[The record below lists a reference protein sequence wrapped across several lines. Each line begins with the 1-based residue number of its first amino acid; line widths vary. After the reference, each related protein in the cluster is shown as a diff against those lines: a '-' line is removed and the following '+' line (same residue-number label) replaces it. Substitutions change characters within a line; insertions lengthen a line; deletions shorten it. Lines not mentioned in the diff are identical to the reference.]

1 MIDSLNEFIKDMFDF
16 WKNDLF
22 QGSPALAMDDF
33 NSLTMEAWNEMYISH
48 IEQKIES
55 LNYDLTID
63 LRWLIP
69 QERIEKTRDLK
80 AYKAR
85 LKTLKSE
92 VK

>member
-1 MIDSLNEFIKDMFDF
+1 MIDSLNDFKKDMFDF

-22 QGSPALAMDDF
+22 QGSPELAMDDF

-63 LRWLIP
+63 LRWLYP